1 MEEQQVPSNMYGW
14 YLEERER
21 GRKRER
27 EMIIVHRLAER
38 SEGWSEGWRKGGE
51 RERERER
58 ERAQQVAT
66 YFLIPIPN
74 LLGQFLLLHIKQTM
88 MEH

>member
-58 ERAQQVAT
+58 ESPAGSH
-66 YFLIPIPN
+66 
-74 LLGQFLLLHIKQTM
+74 LLSYTNPKLAWPVSSLAH
-88 MEH
+88 